1 MSSASEP
8 TESVIIENIETGI
21 SEYYKLKALY
31 ESKIAD
37 VKKNFLSNHGHQL
50 PLPEKRARLDVLRNS
65 VKCVNCRQAGGMTF
79 SNENGELRVACNA
92 ARPCMNKLIKK
103 PKYHHVETLM
113 YDAHRDVELLKDR
126 TIRLKL
132 NLLFNYASEEDT
144 VAEFGKLQKQMNDA
158 FARYD
163 QIRSRYYNVVQNA
176 DRAKKLHE
184 LNVEIQTEIQ
194 KIKSDLSSSRRQGGQ
209 QYNIHANDVND
220 VNDAS
225 DANDASDVESS
236 VVADTVNRV
245 YETLRPLLKMYSEVK
260 YVYNEVIPDYDN
272 ENQSRLVQKTTGFKN
287 MVQPI
292 LSTSAATAKLNRIK
306 TAMS

>member
-8 TESVIIENIETGI
+8 TEAVIIENIETGI

-37 VKKNFLSNHGHQL
+37 VKKNFLSNHGHQMS
-50 PLPEKRARLDVLRNS
+50 LPEKRARLDVLRNS
-65 VKCVNCRQAGGMTF
+65 VKCVNCRQVGGMTF
-79 SNENGELRVACNA
+79 SNTNGELRIACNA

-113 YDAHRDVELLKDR
+113 YDAHKDVELLKER

-132 NLLFNYASEEDT
+132 NLLFNYASEEET

-158 FARYD
+158 FANYD

-176 DRAKKLHE
+176 ERAKKLHG

-194 KIKSDLSSSRRQGGQ
+194 KIKSDLSSSQ
-209 QYNIHANDVND
+209 QHI
-220 VNDAS
+220 
-225 DANDASDVESS
+225 DVEQS
-236 VVADTVNRV
+236 VVADTVNRF
-245 YETLRPLLKMYSEVK
+245 YEILTPLLKMYSDAK
-260 YVYNEVIPDYDN
+260 FVYNEVIPDYDN
-272 ENQSRLVQKTTGFKN
+272 ESQSRLVQKTTGFKN

-292 LSTSAATAKLNRIK
+292 LSTSAATIKLNRIK
-306 TAMS
+306 GL

>member
-8 TESVIIENIETGI
+8 TEAVIIENVETGI
-21 SEYYKLKALY
+21 SDYYKLKALY

-37 VKKNFLSNHGHQL
+37 VKKNFLANHGQQL
-50 PLPEKRARLDVLRNS
+50 SLPEKRARLDVLRNS

-79 SNENGELRVACNA
+79 SNANGQLRIACNA

-103 PKYHHVETLM
+103 PKYHNVETLM
-113 YDAHRDVELLKDR
+113 YDAHKDVEMLKDR

-158 FARYD
+158 FANYD

-176 DRAKKLHE
+176 ERAKKLHG

-194 KIKSDLSSSRRQGGQ
+194 KIKSDLSSSQ
-209 QYNIHANDVND
+209 QHI
-220 VNDAS
+220 
-225 DANDASDVESS
+225 DVEQS

-245 YETLRPLLKMYSEVK
+245 YEILTPLLKLYSDAK
-260 YVYNEVIPDYDN
+260 FVYNEVIPDYDN
-272 ENQSRLVQKTTGFKN
+272 ESQSRLVQKTTGFKN

-292 LSTSAATAKLNRIK
+292 LSTSAATIKLNRIK
-306 TAMS
+306 GL